1 LDKLSGEIARNVT
14 IFVKSMTY
22 MVAELMFTA
31 SKAWY
36 ENGMVCVLLNDNREI
51 RFPVF
56 LNKKLKD
63 ASVEEISDM
72 EIICQGTG
80 LHWPQLDE
88 DLSVTGILEG
98 CF

>member
-1 LDKLSGEIARNVT
+1 MK
-14 IFVKSMTY
+14 Y

-63 ASVEEISDM
+63 ASVEEISDI
-72 EIICQGTG
+72 EVICEGTG
-80 LHWPQLDE
+80 LNWPRLDE

-98 CF
+98 RF

>member
-1 LDKLSGEIARNVT
+1 MKYR
-14 IFVKSMTY
+14 
-22 MVAELMFTA
+22 VAELMFTA

-51 RFPVF
+51 RFPAF

-63 ASVEEISDM
+63 ATVEEICDI

-80 LHWPQLDE
+80 LHWPGLDE
-88 DLSVTGILEG
+88 DLSVMGILEG
-98 CF
+98 RF

>member
-1 LDKLSGEIARNVT
+1 
-14 IFVKSMTY
+14 

-31 SKAWY
+31 RKAWF

-51 RFPVF
+51 RFPVY
-56 LNKKLKD
+56 LNNKLRN
-63 ASVEEISDM
+63 ASVEAVSDI

-98 CF
+98 RF